1 MLIGSSVGAAG
12 SAGRTGVR
20 RLLALR
26 HLERVAAAAR
36 SDGVRVLDLEPGLLD
51 RLEVVDLRAH
61 QVRSAEGIDHDLD
74 ALAVERVVA
83 LLGAAVEAEAILEA
97 RAAAALDR
105 DPKDRDVLL
114 GRHELLDLGRSR
126 FGERNDR
133 V

>member
-74 ALAVERVVA
+74 ALAVELVVA

-105 DPKDRDVLL
+105 DPKDRKSTRLNSSH
-114 GRHELLDLGRSR
+114 GYISYA
-126 FGERNDR
+126 
-133 V
+133 

>member
-74 ALAVERVVA
+74 ALAVALVVA
-83 LLGAAVEAEAILEA
+83 AGEAEAILEA

-105 DPKDRDVLL
+105 DPQDRDVLF